1 MLLLRMR
8 ENSNFSHSY
17 KHLVLSVLLIL
28 AVWVGILWVR
38 GLIVAFCKGVEGVVP
53 YRFL

>member
-1 MLLLRMR
+1 MR
-8 ENSNFSHSY
+8 PHQVTLAQTLKLAPS
-17 KHLVLSVLLIL
+17 VPLSILLIL